1 MPESA
6 QWSSVSPAPPS
17 NPQATHSTRYRPPRP
32 LPISHPADQ
41 SPHADVQ
48 PVHRHPRLRAQ
59 DGRDKPVPRHI
70 QPARRRHANV
80 CGTPHPPLTRQL
92 SFWSYDMAQKLVRVV
107 APGDGGPLS
116 LTQLA
121 CAGALSAIPT
131 TVITTPME
139 RVKVVMQ
146 TQGQDGAG
154 AKSAGSGGMVGAVR
168 TVYRQGGMA
177 SLYRGT
183 VATLMRDI
191 PGT

>member
-1 MPESA
+1 
-6 QWSSVSPAPPS
+6 
-17 NPQATHSTRYRPPRP
+17 
-32 LPISHPADQ
+32 
-41 SPHADVQ
+41 
-48 PVHRHPRLRAQ
+48 
-59 DGRDKPVPRHI
+59 
-70 QPARRRHANV
+70 
-80 CGTPHPPLTRQL
+80 
-92 SFWSYDMAQKLVRVV
+92 MAQKLVRVV